1 MVVDSGINLHYINQL
16 YVHNESASSPD
27 MCAAVRYTQK
37 LHKRV
42 SHVHST
48 QLELNWQSLV
58 SRQHIRLNLHT
69 VVIIDFD
76 LILGIYFTQ
85 TRGIHKCEKR

>member
-27 MCAAVRYTQK
+27 MCAAVRFTQK

-48 QLELNWQSLV
+48 QPLVGQLELNWQSLV
-58 SRQHIRLNLHT
+58 SRQLLRLNLHT

-76 LILGIYFTQ
+76 LI
-85 TRGIHKCEKR
+85 

>member
-27 MCAAVRYTQK
+27 MCAAVCFTKK

-42 SHVHST
+42 SHVHNT
-48 QLELNWQSLV
+48 QPLVGQLELNWQPLV
-58 SRQHIRLNLHT
+58 SRQLLRLNLHT

-76 LILGIYFTQ
+76 LI
-85 TRGIHKCEKR
+85 